1 MKKLLG
7 IFAVIIS
14 FSSFAGN
21 NSDAVASAGFG
32 KLSEVE
38 KAEVIK
44 MVAEKA
50 SKGNATASVA
60 TSVSV
65 VDAVE
70 RWSVVGSNLGKGLGA
85 AAKELGVAV
94 NEFAVTPVGQLTTWL
109 IVWHMIGAQLIHVFG
124 GILILL
130 FGSGVIY
137 YIIQK
142 NFPKIVTR
150 SNEVR
155 NVFGNFAIAKVE
167 NQKMDGEDAA
177 WYLLAYVV
185 VIIASLI
192 VTFTF

>member
-21 NSDAVASAGFG
+21 NSDAVASAGFS

-50 SKGNATASVA
+50 TKSKETSPATNVSVA
-60 TSVSV
+60 DT
-65 VDAVE
+65 VE
-70 RWSVVGSNLGKGLGA
+70 RWSTIGTNLGKGLGA

-94 NEFAVTPVGQLTTWL
+94 NEFAITPVGQLTTWL

-124 GILILL
+124 GILVLL

-137 YIIQK
+137 YIMQK
-142 NFPKIVTR
+142 NFPKTVTR

-167 NQKMDGEDAA
+167 NKKMDGEDAS
-177 WYLLAYVV
+177 WYLLAYAVV
-185 VIIASLI
+185 VVASLI
-192 VTFTF
+192 TIFTF